1 MWTFFACC
9 LAAPFRARE
18 LKQHHERQL
27 ILEIFQN
34 SLRKASPSSED
45 THPMAG
51 RLQSCEEQMSPPE
64 AGFSPAAFESYVRGF
79 DEFGKRTISMQ
90 FFDGSIDL
98 TVYINEFWTSKQ
110 RVAHSLHEISYRACF
125 KPQLPRFFIQRL
137 TKPGD
142 AVYDPFMGRG
152 TTLLE
157 AALLGRKPLGCDINP
172 LSDILIRPRLDPPA
186 SGDVIKRLQAI
197 DLNKD
202 VELREDLRVFYHP
215 KTLRAIVNLRSYLM
229 EKSSSGV
236 LDDVDR
242 WIRMVATNRLTGH
255 STGFLSVYTMPP
267 NQAVSIESQRR
278 INQRRSQVPPERDL
292 KAIVMRKTRS
302 LLKDLEFEQAQS
314 LRKVSRDVCIITGRC
329 DRTPSIPDQSVNL
342 VATSPPFLNV
352 VDYQTDNWL
361 RCWFNGIDASAIPIW
376 QIGSP
381 QQWQARMEGVLG
393 EMKRIL
399 VPGGFIAFEV
409 GEVLNG
415 KLLLENLVVPS
426 ALSAGLTPVMVMVN
440 DQVFTKTS
448 NCWGVRNLAKG
459 TNTNR
464 IVLLHNP

>member
-1 MWTFFACC
+1 M
-9 LAAPFRARE
+9 
-18 LKQHHERQL
+18 
-27 ILEIFQN
+27 
-34 SLRKASPSSED
+34 AS
-45 THPMAG
+45 
-51 RLQSCEEQMSPPE
+51 RLQSCEEPVSLE
-64 AGFSPAAFESYVRGF
+64 TGFSPAVFESYVRGF
-79 DEFGKRTISMQ
+79 DEFGKRTISLP
-90 FFDGSIDL
+90 FLDSSIHL
-98 TVYINEFWTSKQ
+98 AVYINEFWTSKQ
-110 RVAHSLHEISYRACF
+110 RAAHSLHEISYRACF

-152 TTLLE
+152 TTLFE

-172 LSDILIRPRLDPPA
+172 LSEILIGPRLNPPA
-186 SGDVIKRLQAI
+186 SADVMRRLQAI

-202 VELREDLRVFYHP
+202 VELREDLLVFYHH
-215 KTLRAIVNLRSYLM
+215 KTLRAICNLRSYLM
-229 EKSSSGV
+229 EKSSFGA

-255 STGFLSVYTMPP
+255 SAGFLSVYTMPP

-292 KAIVMRKTRS
+292 KTIVIRKTKS
-302 LLKDLEFEQAQS
+302 LLRDLDSDEAQF
-314 LRKVSRDVCIITGRC
+314 LRLTQGDVCIITGGC
-329 DRTPSIPDQSVNL
+329 DKTPSIPDQSVNL
-342 VATSPPFLNV
+342 VVTSPPFLKV

-361 RCWFNGIDASAIPIW
+361 RCWFNGLDASDIPIW

-381 QQWQARMEGVLG
+381 KQWQARMAGVFA

-399 VPGGFIAFEV
+399 VRGGFVAFEV
-409 GEVLNG
+409 GEVLKG
-415 KLLLENLVVPS
+415 KLLLENLVVP
-426 ALSAGLTPVMVMVN
+426 AAVSAGLKPVMVIVN

-448 NCWGVRNLAKG
+448 NCWGVGNLTKG